1 MRTDTLT
8 RAALATVASAVA
20 LVPLAGCSDLG
31 GGPSPSESVPA
42 TESTRPPESSTGSAT
57 GYEDGTYNAI
67 GVYGGGPSYLDVT
80 VTISDEVI
88 ADVTVG
94 AMAENETSLGY
105 QERFAAAV
113 PDEVIGKSLDE
124 AEVGK
129 LAGASTCPD
138 GFNDAIEQIR
148 EQARSTDGN

>member
-8 RAALATVASAVA
+8 RAALATVVSAVA
-20 LVPLAGCSDLG
+20 LVPLAGCSGLG
-31 GGPSPSESVPA
+31 TGPSPSESVPA

-57 GYEDGTYNAI
+57 YEDGTYNAI
-67 GVYGGGPSYLDVT
+67 GEYGGGPSYLNVT

-94 AMAENETSLGY
+94 TMAENETSLGY

-124 AEVGK
+124 AEVGR

>member
-1 MRTDTLT
+1 M
-8 RAALATVASAVA
+8 
-20 LVPLAGCSDLG
+20 
-31 GGPSPSESVPA
+31 
-42 TESTRPPESSTGSAT
+42 STRPPESSTGSAT

-80 VTISDEVI
+80 VTISDEAI

-94 AMAENETSLGY
+94 TMAENETSLGY

-113 PDEVIGKSLDE
+113 PDVVIGKNLDE
-124 AEVGK
+124 AEAGK

-148 EQARSTDGN
+148 EQARSTDGNRLGLHAFAGSPGFVVCKSAHPG

>member
-1 MRTDTLT
+1 M
-8 RAALATVASAVA
+8 A
-20 LVPLAGCSDLG
+20 LVPLAGCSDLS

-42 TESTRPPESSTGSAT
+42 TQSTRPPESSTGLAT

-67 GVYGGGPSYLDVT
+67 GEYGGGPSHLSVT
-80 VTISDEVI
+80 VTISNEVI

-94 AMAENETSLGY
+94 TMAENETSLGY

-138 GFNDAIEQIR
+138 GFNDAIAQIR